1 MANLTRTRGI
11 RGRWLGAGIALIV
24 LMIII
29 ALVVNSA
36 QSRAATALP
45 DPTVPVTRGNIVA
58 DVAGSGSI
66 AAAQTLDQAFQTNG
80 NVVEVLVKE
89 GDIVSKG
96 QVLARLDP
104 RALQLKVDRA
114 TVALK
119 SARAQFAQ
127 VEKGNATPED
137 LAAAEANVQSSE
149 AGLFKA
155 RNGNTTASDVANAEA
170 QVRSAQAQLQ
180 KTRTGNITQADIA
193 NAEAQV
199 RAAEAQLRK
208 AKTGNVTPADIANAQ
223 AQIRSA
229 EAQLEKARTGNIT
242 QADIENAEAQVRA
255 AEAQLEKA
263 RIGGVTPSDIANAEA
278 QVRAAE
284 AQLAIV
290 QQGATPEQLSTTRT
304 NLEQAKQSYQKTADA
319 AAANKTSAE
328 QAMFQAADSVRLSQ
342 EAYSR
347 AYWNNQQA
355 QNGINPT
362 TGHSFDDDKLEPG
375 VQQAQYASALRDA
388 ELQLNQAQSRLEQ
401 AKMSFDN
408 ARQQEVTDLAT
419 AQTQVN
425 NAQVQL
431 DELLKGPKPE
441 DVTVAQSQVD
451 QARASLQKLQAG
463 GSAADVASAQAQL
476 DQSQANLKKLKQ
488 GGTPADIASAQAQL
502 DQARANLQ
510 KLTQGGTPMDIA
522 AAQAQLDQATA
533 NLQKLTESGTEADI
547 AAAQAQVEQAQAN
560 YDKLTAPSTLTDLEI
575 RQAGVDQAEQD
586 LKQAQY
592 DLEAATLKAP
602 FAGVVTHVSIV
613 PGSIVGSTTAAVTI
627 VDRSTLHVDLRLSEN
642 DVVRAQLGQPVA
654 VTIDSLS
661 GWQTTG
667 AIDYIAPAAE
677 TTNDVVTYGV
687 RVSFVD
693 DDPQVKVGMTA
704 NLTITTARKEG
715 VLLVPNSAL
724 LPKGAGRIVQVPTA
738 DGSTRD
744 VDVTIGLT
752 DGAQTEILTGL
763 KEGDRIIA
771 LPGTAAPQRGGPF
784 GG

>member
-1 MANLTRTRGI
+1 MANLTHTRGI

-36 QSRAATALP
+36 QSRAANALP

-66 AAAQTLDQAFQTNG
+66 AAAQTLDQSFQTNG
-80 NVVEVLVKE
+80 TVVDVLVKE
-89 GDIVSKG
+89 GDIISKG

-137 LAAAEANVQSSE
+137 LAAAEANVESSE

-170 QVRSAQAQLQ
+170 QVRSARAQLQ
-180 KTRTGNITQADIA
+180 KTKTGNVTAADIA

-208 AKTGNVTPADIANAQ
+208 ATTGNVTA
-223 AQIRSA
+223 
-229 EAQLEKARTGNIT
+229 
-242 QADIENAEAQVRA
+242 ADIESAEAQVRA

-263 RIGGVTPSDIANAEA
+263 RIGGVTPSDIMNAEA
-278 QVRAAE
+278 QVRSAE
-284 AQLAIV
+284 AQLAKV
-290 QQGATPEQLSTTRT
+290 QQGATPEQLSTAQA
-304 NLEQAKQSYQKTADA
+304 NLEQAKQGYQKTADA

-328 QAMFQAADSVRLSQ
+328 QAMLQAADSVRLSQ

-362 TGHSFDDDKLEPG
+362 TGHSFDDDKLDSG

-401 AKMSFDN
+401 AKVSFDN
-408 ARQQEVTDLAT
+408 AKQQEITDLQT

-431 DELLKGPKPE
+431 DQLLKGPKPE

-451 QARASLQKLQAG
+451 QARANLQKLQAG
-463 GSAADVASAQAQL
+463 GSAADVAAAQAQV
-476 DQSQANLKKLKQ
+476 DQARANLKKLTQ
-488 GGTPADIASAQAQL
+488 GGTPADVAAAQAQL

-510 KLTQGGTPMDIA
+510 KLKQGGTANDIA
-522 AAQAQLDQATA
+522 ISQAQLDQATA
-533 NLQKLTESGTEADI
+533 NLQALTESGTEADI

-560 YDKLTAPSTLTDLEI
+560 YDKLTAPSTRTDLEI
-575 RQAGVDQAEQD
+575 RQASVDQAEQD

-602 FAGVVTHVSIV
+602 FAGVVTNVAIV
-613 PGSIVGSTTAAVTI
+613 PGSVVGSTTAAVTL

-642 DVVRAQLGQPVA
+642 DVVRAKLGQPVA

-667 AIDYIAPAAE
+667 EIDYIAPAAE

-704 NLTITTARKEG
+704 NLNITTARKDG

-724 LPKGAGRIVQVPTA
+724 LPKGAGRVVQVPTA
-738 DGSTRD
+738 DGGTRE

-771 LPGTAAPQRGGPF
+771 LPGTLAPQRGGF